1 MRALSRSFGL
11 RISTFFRP
19 SDFGLRIWPVVLVLL
34 ALAISVAPTAAQ
46 TNTVEQ
52 WDIYA
57 ITLHGPT
64 NGNPFL
70 DVRFSAVFGNGS
82 KSIEVPGFYDGD
94 GVYRVQFMPD
104 TPGVWHYETRANRWP
119 LTRHLGTFTV
129 IPATGNNH
137 GPVRVH
143 DTYHFA
149 YADGTPY
156 YPFGTTCYNW
166 LQAPDDW
173 QELTLRT
180 LASSPFNKVRF
191 LVFPQ
196 DKDFKQSAPPT
207 LFPFE
212 GKPRKDW
219 DYTRFS
225 PAFFQKMEQ
234 RVGQL
239 RDIGVEAD
247 IILFNPYGKSWG
259 FDTMDAATDERYLRY
274 IVARLSAYHNVWWS
288 MANEFD
294 FLRTKTEADWDRYF
308 QIVQQADP
316 CNHLRSIHNGY
327 FIYDNSKPWVT
338 HASIQNGS
346 AVEDPGRAVLYRDV
360 WRKPVVFDE
369 VKYEGNENYRWG
381 QLTPQEMVHRI
392 WAGTVAGTYV
402 EHGECYLNTND
413 TWLSYGGVLRGES
426 PPRIA
431 FLRKILE
438 TAPGYG
444 LDPIDKYQDTDMGGT
459 PGKYYLKNFGHA
471 EPKSWTFELPHD
483 GLADGMEF
491 HVDLIDTWNMT
502 ITPVEGV
509 FTVKAKDRYDF
520 VDRDGRAIKLPGKP
534 YMALRITYAGGA
546 QARADTIAPVE
557 P

>member
-1 MRALSRSFGL
+1 MCCHPVPAVLHL
-11 RISTFFRP
+11 RVPTSGRRRP
-19 SDFGLRIWPVVLVLL
+19 VFAVWLRCG
-34 ALAISVAPTAAQ
+34 
-46 TNTVEQ
+46 NDTVEQ
-52 WDIYA
+52 WGIYEIA
-57 ITLHGPT
+57 LNGPT

-82 KSIEVPGFYDGD
+82 KTVEVPGFYDGD
-94 GVYRVQFMPD
+94 GIYRVRFMPD

-119 LTRHLGTFTV
+119 LTKHLGTFTV
-129 IPATGNNH
+129 TPATGNNH

-173 QELTLRT
+173 QELTLKT

-196 DKDFKQSAPPT
+196 DQDFKKSVPPT

-239 RDIGVEAD
+239 RDLGIEAD

-274 IVARLSAYHNVWWS
+274 IVARLSAYRNVWWS

-316 CNHLRSIHNGY
+316 YHHLRSIHNGY
-327 FIYDNSKPWVT
+327 FIYDNNKPWVT

-369 VKYEGNENYRWG
+369 VKYEGNETARWG
-381 QLTPQEMVHRI
+381 QLTR
-392 WAGTVAGTYV
+392 AGDGPSHLGR
-402 EHGECYLNTND
+402 HG
-413 TWLSYGGVLRGES
+413 GGHLRGTRRMLS
-426 PPRIA
+426 QHQRHLA
-431 FLRKILE
+431 FLRRCI
-438 TAPGYG
+438 AR
-444 LDPIDKYQDTDMGGT
+444 
-459 PGKYYLKNFGHA
+459 
-471 EPKSWTFELPHD
+471 PKSAAHRVPAQNSRSRA
-483 GLADGMEF
+483 GLRSRPD
-491 HVDLIDTWNMT
+491 
-502 ITPVEGV
+502 
-509 FTVKAKDRYDF
+509 
-520 VDRDGRAIKLPGKP
+520 
-534 YMALRITYAGGA
+534 
-546 QARADTIAPVE
+546 
-557 P
+557 